1 MDPDSRRLSKTDRAF
16 FNSARAVSKLSDHHY
31 KLGCVVVDRHRII
44 SSGFNSKTKCHRVQ
58 AVLDEEFFGRAT
70 RGSEHAEVAAL
81 LPLIRRRADLSSATV
96 YVYREDRF
104 GRLAMARPCP
114 RCMSLLLRLGVRKI
128 KYTTPLGFAAER
140 IGPTEKIRKNVDF

>member
-1 MDPDSRRLSKTDRAF
+1 MTSELRKLSKTDRAF

-31 KLGCVVVDRHRII
+31 KLGCVVVDHHRII
-44 SSGFNSKTKCHRVQ
+44 SSGFNSRTKCHRLQ

-81 LPLIRRRADLSSATV
+81 LPLIRRKVDLSASTV

-114 RCMSLLLRLGVRKI
+114 RCMSLPLRLGVRRI
-128 KYTTPLGFAAER
+128 KYTASFGFVAER
-140 IGPTEKIRKNVDF
+140 IDLM